1 MNSKEIVTQIVQ
13 WLINYSNKSKTS
25 GYVVGVSG
33 GIDSALTSTLC
44 AMTGLPTLCVDMP
57 ISQNKNEQKRGL
69 DHIKWL
75 KIKHNNVKS
84 VTIDLSKT
92 FESFKKSVEKKFI
105 VFTGGEPLLQLDL
118 PLINEL
124 KKHKYK
130 IAIETNG
137 TIMPP
142 QGIDWICMSPKA
154 GAKTILKAR

>member
-57 ISQNKNEQKRGL
+57 ISQNNNEQKRGL

-84 VTIDLSKT
+84 ATIDLYKT
-92 FESFKKSVEKKFI
+92 FESF
-105 VFTGGEPLLQLDL
+105 
-118 PLINEL
+118 
-124 KKHKYK
+124 
-130 IAIETNG
+130 
-137 TIMPP
+137 
-142 QGIDWICMSPKA
+142 
-154 GAKTILKAR
+154 

>member
-1 MNSKEIVTQIVQ
+1 MNSNEIVTQIVQ

-44 AMTGLPTLCVDMP
+44 AMTGLPTLCIDMP

-84 VTIDLSKT
+84 VTIDLSSRNDNY
-92 FESFKKSVEKKFI
+92 SFRRYRFS
-105 VFTGGEPLLQLDL
+105 
-118 PLINEL
+118 
-124 KKHKYK
+124 
-130 IAIETNG
+130 
-137 TIMPP
+137 
-142 QGIDWICMSPKA
+142 
-154 GAKTILKAR
+154 